1 MEERRK
7 SPRAL
12 VDLPGRLGV
21 GRETLECR
29 VRDLCRDAALVLA
42 SKCYPLQTTAALE
55 IELPGP
61 PGSVRLTGKVVR
73 LAPNEQAAHGMA
85 ILFDEVPLETGLRIE
100 LFVSD
105 PALVETQSQ

>member
-12 VDLPGRLGV
+12 VDLPGRVTV

-29 VRDLCRDAALVLA
+29 VRDLCRDAALVLTA
-42 SKCYPLQTTAALE
+42 KCYPLQTATALE
-55 IELPGP
+55 LELPST
-61 PGSVRLTGKVVR
+61 PGAVKVTGKVVR
-73 LAPNEQAAHGMA
+73 LAPQEQGGAQGMA
-85 ILFDEVPLETGLRIE
+85 ILFDELPLETALRIE

-105 PALVETQSQ
+105 PDR